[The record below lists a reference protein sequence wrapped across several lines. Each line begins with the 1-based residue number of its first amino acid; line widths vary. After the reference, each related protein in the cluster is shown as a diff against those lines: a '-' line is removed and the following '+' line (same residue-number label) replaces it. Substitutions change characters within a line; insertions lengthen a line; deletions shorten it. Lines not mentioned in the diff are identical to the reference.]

1 MKARA
6 LFAHALLAS
15 LAAVLL
21 GAASPKPPA
30 PEPQPQPHLT
40 DFIAPPGTQS
50 AFQPFMLHADLWM
63 GIDKRAR
70 LDTLV
75 YALENGART
84 CRVTNADSLWAV
96 DYTWIYPHSVFPPRW
111 YDARELLQAGD
122 SISVPEDAVIQF
134 TFGTCR
140 IGVRAHDY
148 ESARAEALK
157 QWPPVMPS
165 RLAGRLR
172 LKLERAQRVL
182 RGEPLE

>member
-1 MKARA
+1 
-6 LFAHALLAS
+6 
-15 LAAVLL
+15 
-21 GAASPKPPA
+21 
-30 PEPQPQPHLT
+30 
-40 DFIAPPGTQS
+40 
-50 AFQPFMLHADLWM
+50 MLHADLWM

-157 QWPPVMPS
+157 HWPPVMPT